1 MDSSQ
6 QKDPII
12 STKIICRNSVL
23 LDSQQESALICFSR
37 FLALCLTFSVL
48 VAIYASI
55 ESIQESLYYVRYTS
69 KQRSFNTKIPL
80 KPCLSL
86 YMFKIL
92 ILFYALLRYLQWLF
106 SKFYGNLFFFQVLR
120 RILGSKS

>member
-55 ESIQESLYYVRYTS
+55 ESIQESLYYIRYTS
-69 KQRSFNTKIPL
+69 KQRFFNTKIPL

-86 YMFKIL
+86 C
-92 ILFYALLRYLQWLF
+92 LRF
-106 SKFYGNLFFFQVLR
+106 LFFFMLYYD
-120 RILGSKS
+120 IYNGYFPNFMAICSFFKC